1 VSFITIQIPCII
13 SSFRSAHF
21 YLLHSYCYERAIIKR
36 NKSFIFHIDL
46 LINSKMNG
54 IKTFLLAVNGE
65 ICVKSELLL
74 NIINVTVETSKQNR
88 L

>member
-1 VSFITIQIPCII
+1 
-13 SSFRSAHF
+13 
-21 YLLHSYCYERAIIKR
+21 
-36 NKSFIFHIDL
+36 
-46 LINSKMNG
+46 MNG

-65 ICVKSELLL
+65 ICVKSELFL